1 MRANNNGS
9 LHPLSATPR
18 SDVTVTRI
26 ISGPFNRVEGDLEV
40 KLDIEDGCIQQAQ
53 VTAPMYRGFEQ
64 ILHGKPPLDA
74 MVIVPRICG
83 ICSVSQSI
91 AAARALA
98 ATANIDVPENGACL
112 ANLIH
117 AVENA
122 ADHFT
127 HFYLFFMPD
136 FANPQYQL
144 QPWYEE
150 VVHRFRAIKG
160 AAAPHVLKARAE
172 FMHLLGLFAGKWPH
186 SLTIQPAGVTHAPER
201 GELLR
206 AAAMLAGFRHF
217 LETTLYG
224 SSLEQVASLTSVHA
238 LDTWLAQ
245 ANSHASDFG
254 MFLQVAQ
261 ALDLARYG
269 RGTGRL
275 MSYGAYGFGT
285 TPLFQAGVWDQEWQP
300 LDIEAVSEDVSHSWL
315 QGTDKPVAP
324 VQGVTLPDADKAG
337 AYTWCKAPRLDG
349 QVMEVGALARQ
360 VIDGQPLLGELFQ
373 QQGAN
378 VYSRIVARMI
388 ELARV
393 VLAMETWLSNITPG
407 AIVMG
412 EQSLPTEAVGVGLT
426 EAARGSLGHWLHI
439 RNGHVLN
446 YQIIAPT
453 TWNFSPRDAAGTP
466 GVLEQALQ
474 GTPVQEGEPQP
485 VIVQH
490 IVRSFDPCMVCT
502 VH

>member
-1 MRANNNGS
+1 M
-9 LHPLSATPR
+9 
-18 SDVTVTRI
+18 TRI
-26 ISGPFNRVEGDLEV
+26 VAGPFNRVEGDLEV
-40 KLDIEDGCIQQAQ
+40 KLDIEDGYIQQAQ

-64 ILHGKPPLDA
+64 ILHGKQPLDA
-74 MVIVPRICG
+74 LVIVPRICG

-91 AAARALA
+91 AAALALA
-98 ATANIDVPENGACL
+98 ATAKIEVPENGAHL

-136 FANPQYQL
+136 FANPRYRDY
-144 QPWYEE
+144 PWYED
-150 VVHRFRAIKG
+150 VVKRFRAIKG
-160 AAAPHVLKARAE
+160 VAAPQVLKARAE
-172 FMHLLGLFAGKWPH
+172 FMHLLGLLAGKWPH
-186 SLTIQPAGVTHAPER
+186 SLTIQPAGVTHAPDR

-206 AAAMLAGFRHF
+206 AAAMLASFRNF

-224 SSLEQVASLTSVHA
+224 SSIEQVALLSSVQE
-238 LDTWLAQ
+238 LESWLSQ
-245 ANSHASDFG
+245 AKGHTSDFG
-254 MFLQVAQ
+254 VFLRIAT
-261 ALDLARYG
+261 DIELASYG
-269 RGTGRL
+269 RGSGRL
-275 MSYGAYGFGT
+275 MSYGAYGFGKA
-285 TPLFQAGVWDQEWQP
+285 PMFKSGVWDQGWQE
-300 LDIEAVSEDVSHSWL
+300 LDIEAITEDVSHSWL
-315 QGTDKPVAP
+315 QGTGKAMAP

-337 AYTWCKAPRLDG
+337 AYTWCKAPRLSG
-349 QVMEVGALARQ
+349 KVVEVGALARQ
-360 VIDGQPLLGELFQ
+360 VIDGQPLLFELFQ
-373 QQGAN
+373 QQGSN

-388 ELARV
+388 ELARI
-393 VLAMETWLSNITPG
+393 VLTMETWLTNITPG

-412 EQSLPTEAVGVGLT
+412 EQSLPAEAIGVGLT

-439 RNGHVLN
+439 RNGHLLN

-453 TWNFSPRDAAGTP
+453 TWNFSPRDAEGTP

-474 GTPVQEGEPQP
+474 GTAVTEGDNHP

>member
-1 MRANNNGS
+1 
-9 LHPLSATPR
+9 
-18 SDVTVTRI
+18 VTRI

-40 KLDIEDGCIQQAQ
+40 KLDIEDGRIQQAQ

-64 ILHGKPPLDA
+64 ILHGKPPFDA

-91 AAARALA
+91 AAACALA
-98 ATANIDVPENGACL
+98 ATANIEVPENGAYL

-136 FANPQYQL
+136 FANPHYRNYA
-144 QPWYEE
+144 WYED
-150 VVHRFRAIKG
+150 VVQRFRAIKG
-160 AAAPHVLKARAE
+160 AAAPQVLKARAE

-186 SLTIQPAGVTHAPER
+186 SLTIQPAGVTHAPDR

-206 AAAMLAGFRHF
+206 ATAMLAGFRKF

-224 SSLEQVASLTSVHA
+224 APLEQVASLNGVQELEA
-238 LDTWLAQ
+238 WLAQ
-245 ANSHASDFG
+245 ARCGDSDFG
-254 MFLQVAQ
+254 VFLR
-261 ALDLARYG
+261 LAKDIELASYG

-285 TPLFQAGVWDQEWQP
+285 APMFKSGVWDQGWQA
-300 LDIEAVSEDVSHSWL
+300 LDIEAITEDVSHTWL
-315 QGTDKPVAP
+315 QGMDKAVSP

-337 AYTWCKAPRLDG
+337 AYTWCKAPRLNG
-349 QVMEVGALARQ
+349 KVMEVGALARQ
-360 VIDGQPLLGELFQ
+360 VIDGQPLLSELFQ

-378 VYSRIVARMI
+378 VYSRIVARMV

-393 VLAMETWLSNITPG
+393 VLAMESWLANIKPY

-412 EQSLPTEAVGVGLT
+412 DQSLPTEAIGVGLT

-439 RNGHVLN
+439 RNGRLLN

-453 TWNFSPRDAAGTP
+453 TWNFSPRDAEGTP

-474 GTPVQEGEPQP
+474 GTPVEEGDSQP

>member
-1 MRANNNGS
+1 
-9 LHPLSATPR
+9 
-18 SDVTVTRI
+18 VTRI

-40 KLDIEDGCIQQAQ
+40 TLDIQDGHIQQAQ

-74 MVIVPRICG
+74 LVIVPRICG

-98 ATANIDVPENGACL
+98 ATANIEVPPNGAYL

-136 FANPQYQL
+136 FANPRNRDK
-144 QPWYEE
+144 PWYED
-150 VVHRFRAIKG
+150 VVQRFRAIKG
-160 AAAPHVLKARAE
+160 VAAPQVLQARAE

-186 SLTIQPAGVTHAPER
+186 SLTIQPAGVTHAPDR

-206 AAAMLAGFRHF
+206 AAAMLAGFRKF
-217 LETTLYG
+217 LEKTLYG
-224 SSLEQVASLTSVHA
+224 SSLQQVASLASVQE
-238 LDTWLAQ
+238 LESWQAQ
-245 ANSHASDFG
+245 ASSSKSDFG
-254 MFLQVAQ
+254 MFLRVAHE
-261 ALDLARYG
+261 LELASYG
-269 RGTGRL
+269 RGTNRL
-275 MSYGAYGFGT
+275 LSYGAYGFGT
-285 TPLFQAGVWDQEWQP
+285 APMFKSGIWDQGLQT
-300 LDIEAVSEDVSHSWL
+300 LDIDAITEDVSHTWL
-315 QGTDKPVAP
+315 QGTGKPVMP
-324 VQGVTLPDADKAG
+324 MQGVTLPDADKAG
-337 AYTWCKAPRLDG
+337 AYTWCKAPRLSG
-349 QVMEVGALARQ
+349 RVMEVGALARQ
-360 VIDGQPLLGELFQ
+360 VIDGQSLLLELFQ

-393 VLAMETWLSNITPG
+393 VMAMESWLANITPG

-412 EQSLPTEAVGVGLT
+412 DQSLPAEAVGVGLT

-439 RNGHVLN
+439 RNGRLLN

-453 TWNFSPRDAAGTP
+453 TWNFSPRDATGTP
-466 GVLEQALQ
+466 GALEQALQ
-474 GTPVQEGEPQP
+474 GTPVEEGDSQP

>member
-1 MRANNNGS
+1 
-9 LHPLSATPR
+9 
-18 SDVTVTRI
+18 VTRI
-26 ISGPFNRVEGDLEV
+26 VSGPFNRVEGDLEV
-40 KLDIEDGCIQQAQ
+40 KLDVEAGRIQQAQ

-74 MVIVPRICG
+74 MIIVPRICG

-98 ATANIDVPENGACL
+98 ATANIDVPENGAYV

-117 AVENA
+117 AVENV

-136 FANPQYQL
+136 FANPHYRDY
-144 QPWYEE
+144 PWYED
-150 VVHRFRAIKG
+150 VVQRFRAIKG
-160 AAAPHVLKARAE
+160 AAAAPVLQARAE

-186 SLTIQPAGVTHAPER
+186 SLTIQPAGVTHAPDR

-206 AAAMLAGFRHF
+206 AAAMLASFRKF
-217 LETTLYG
+217 LEATLYG
-224 SSLEQVASLTSVHA
+224 SSLEQIASLASVQELTA
-238 LDTWLAQ
+238 WLSQAQ
-245 ANSHASDFG
+245 SLASDFG
-254 MFLQVAQ
+254 VFLRVAHDI
-261 ALDLARYG
+261 DLASYG

-285 TPLFQAGVWDQEWQP
+285 TPMFKAGVWDQEWQA
-300 LDIEAVSEDVSHSWL
+300 LDIEAITEDVSHAWL
-315 QGTDKPVAP
+315 QGTGKAVTP
-324 VQGVTLPDADKAG
+324 VQGATLPDADKAG
-337 AYTWCKAPRLDG
+337 AYTWCKAPRLNG
-349 QVMEVGALARQ
+349 KVMEVGALARQ
-360 VIDGQPLLGELFQ
+360 VIDGQPLLSELFQ

-378 VYSRIVARMI
+378 VYSRIIARMI

-393 VLAMETWLSNITPG
+393 VLAMESWLGNITPG

-412 EQSLPTEAVGVGLT
+412 EQSLPTEAVGIGLT
-426 EAARGSLGHWLHI
+426 EAARGSLGHWLRI
-439 RNGHVLN
+439 RNGRLLN

-453 TWNFSPRDAAGTP
+453 TWNFSPRDSEGTP

-474 GTPVQEGEPQP
+474 GTPIAEGDSQP

>member
-1 MRANNNGS
+1 MRVSSNKS
-9 LHPLSATPR
+9 LLPLFVLPKSETR
-18 SDVTVTRI
+18 MTRI

-40 KLDIEDGCIQQAQ
+40 KLDIEDGHIRQAQ

-64 ILHGKPPLDA
+64 ILHGKLPMDA
-74 MVIVPRICG
+74 MVIVPRVCG

-98 ATANIDVPENGACL
+98 ATTTIEIPDNGAYL

-136 FANPQYQL
+136 FANSHYRDY
-144 QPWYEE
+144 PWYDDI
-150 VVHRFRAIKG
+150 VQRFRAIKG
-160 AAAPHVLKARAE
+160 AAAPQVLKARAE

-186 SLTIQPAGVTHAPER
+186 SLTIQPAGVTHAPDR

-206 AAAMLAGFRHF
+206 AAAMLASFRQF
-217 LETTLYG
+217 LENSLYG
-224 SSLEQVASLTSVHA
+224 SSLEQVAALNSVQELEA
-238 LDTWLAQ
+238 WQAQ
-245 ANSHASDFG
+245 ANSGDSDFG
-254 MFLQVAQ
+254 VFLR
-261 ALDLARYG
+261 LARALNLAGYG
-269 RGTGRL
+269 QGTGRL
-275 MSYGAYGFGT
+275 MSYGAYGFGM
-285 TPLFQAGVWDQEWQP
+285 PALFQAGVWDRERQA
-300 LDIEAVSEDVSHSWL
+300 LDIEAITEDVSHSWL
-315 QGTDKPVAP
+315 QGTGKALKPA
-324 VQGVTLPDADKAG
+324 QGVTLPDMDKLG
-337 AYTWCKAPRLDG
+337 AYTWCKAPRLKG
-349 QVMEVGALARQ
+349 KVLEVGALARQ
-360 VIDGQPLLGELFQ
+360 VIDGQPLLRELFQ

-393 VLAMETWLSNITPG
+393 VLVMESWLASIKPG

-412 EQSLPTEAVGVGLT
+412 DQSLPAEAMGVGLT

-439 RNGHVLN
+439 HNGRLLN

-453 TWNFSPRDAAGTP
+453 TWNFSPRDAEGTP
-466 GVLEQALQ
+466 GALEQALQ
-474 GTPVQEGEPQP
+474 GTPVAEGDEQP

>member
-1 MRANNNGS
+1 M
-9 LHPLSATPR
+9 
-18 SDVTVTRI
+18 TRI

-40 KLDIEDGCIQQAQ
+40 TLDIEEGHIQRAQ

-64 ILHGKPPLDA
+64 ILHGKAPLDA

-98 ATANIDVPENGACL
+98 DSANIEVPDNGAYL

-117 AVENA
+117 AVENV

-136 FANPQYQL
+136 FAHSHYRSYH
-144 QPWYEE
+144 WYED
-150 VVHRFRAIKG
+150 VVQRFRAING
-160 AAAPHVLKARAE
+160 AAAPQVLKARAE
-172 FMHLLGLFAGKWPH
+172 FMHLLGIFAGKWPH
-186 SLTIQPAGVTHAPER
+186 SLTIQPAGVTHAPDR

-206 AAAMLAGFRHF
+206 ATAMLAGFRKF
-217 LETTLYG
+217 LEQTLYG
-224 SSLEQVASLTSVHA
+224 SSLEEVASLASVEQ
-238 LDTWLAQ
+238 LESWQ
-245 ANSHASDFG
+245 AKVNCRVSDFG
-254 MFLQVAQ
+254 VFLRVASE
-261 ALDLARYG
+261 LKLENYG
-269 RGTGRL
+269 RGTDRL

-285 TPLFQAGVWDQEWQP
+285 APLFKSGIWDQAWQA
-300 LDIEAVSEDVSHSWL
+300 LDIDGITEDVSHSWL
-315 QGTDKPVAP
+315 QGSSKPATP
-324 VQGVTLPDADKAG
+324 VQGVTLPDVEKAG
-337 AYTWCKAPRLDG
+337 AYTWCKAPRLNG
-349 QVMEVGALARQ
+349 QVMEVGAFARQ
-360 VIDGQPLLGELFQ
+360 VIDGQPLLMQLFREA
-373 QQGAN
+373 GAN
-378 VYSRIVARMI
+378 VYSRIVARML

-393 VLAMETWLSNITPG
+393 VIAMESWLGSITPG
-407 AIVMG
+407 AVVMG
-412 EQSLPTEAVGVGLT
+412 EQMLPAEAFGVGLT

-439 RNGHVLN
+439 RNGRVLN

-453 TWNFSPRDAAGTP
+453 TWNFSPRDAEGTP

-474 GTPVQEGEPQP
+474 GTPVDERDGQP

>member
-1 MRANNNGS
+1 M
-9 LHPLSATPR
+9 
-18 SDVTVTRI
+18 TRI

-40 KLDIEDGCIQQAQ
+40 RLDVEQGRIQQAQ

-64 ILHGKPPLDA
+64 ILHGKLPMDA
-74 MVIVPRICG
+74 LVIVPRVCG

-98 ATANIDVPENGACL
+98 ATTTIDVPENGAYL

-117 AVENA
+117 AVENV

-136 FANPQYQL
+136 FANPQYRDHS
-144 QPWYEE
+144 WYDD
-150 VVHRFRAIKG
+150 VVRRFRAIKG
-160 AAAPHVLKARAE
+160 AAAPQVLQARAE

-186 SLTIQPAGVTHAPER
+186 SLTIQPAGVTHAPDR

-206 AAAMLAGFRHF
+206 ATAMLASFRQF
-217 LETTLYG
+217 LENSLYG
-224 SSLEQVASLTSVHA
+224 SSLEQVAALHSVQELESWH
-238 LDTWLAQ
+238 AQ
-245 ANSHASDFG
+245 ANSGDSDFG
-254 MFLQVAQ
+254 VFVRLAQ
-261 ALDLARYG
+261 DLELASYG

-275 MSYGAYGFGT
+275 MSYGAYGFGMS
-285 TPLFQAGVWDQEWQP
+285 PLFQAGVWDQERQE
-300 LDIEAVSEDVSHSWL
+300 LNIEVITEDVSHTWL
-315 QGTDKPVAP
+315 QGTGKPLPP
-324 VQGVTLPDADKAG
+324 VQGVTLPDIDKVG
-337 AYTWCKAPRLDG
+337 AYTWCKAPRLNG

-360 VIDGQPLLGELFQ
+360 VIDGQPLLCELFQ

-378 VYSRIVARMI
+378 VYTRIVARML

-393 VLAMETWLSNITPG
+393 VLAMESWLADIKPG
-407 AIVMG
+407 AVVMG
-412 EQSLPTEAVGVGLT
+412 DQPLPTEAIGVGLT

-439 RNGHVLN
+439 HNGRILN

-453 TWNFSPRDAAGTP
+453 TWNFSPRDAEGTP

-474 GTPVQEGEPQP
+474 GTPVAEGNSQP